1 MIAYL
6 KDFFQYRFVGDIK
19 HYVLQKEDIYIPDYI
34 VDDDPFQIDGLK
46 ISFPGI
52 TKKKLAENLTPTED
66 IFNKHTEIFPFSPEN
81 IEVNEQI
88 EIENFIK
95 KTQFIQELFF
105 IQ

>member
-1 MIAYL
+1 MMILFKLTVSKYL
-6 KDFFQYRFVGDIK
+6 FQ
-19 HYVLQKEDIYIPDYI
+19 VLP
-34 VDDDPFQIDGLK
+34 
-46 ISFPGI
+46 
-52 TKKKLAENLTPTED
+52 KKKLAENLTPTED